1 MDGTQA
7 TQIRTLLLEA
17 ADSIDRASAIISTL
31 DSEDRAMIST
41 ALDEISS
48 ALRFELL
55 QKIYL
60 RFPALQPVK
69 QPNHQTSRKT
79 SSPKAGTDNDRA
91 HLADHAQAPALAT
104 STFSPAADTMTLTSA
119 SSAMADAARNN
130 ICRSRLHL

>member
-48 ALRFELL
+48 ALRFEVL
-55 QKIYL
+55 QKLHL
-60 RFPALQPVK
+60 RFPALQPAK
-69 QPNHQTSRKT
+69 SAEPSDK
-79 SSPKAGTDNDRA
+79 PKRRPEGRD
-91 HLADHAQAPALAT
+91 P
-104 STFSPAADTMTLTSA
+104 
-119 SSAMADAARNN
+119 
-130 ICRSRLHL
+130 